1 MRSLSDIIAKVENEY
16 ESGAITTDIEKAI
29 AAAYWAG
36 QSKMRGII
44 TEQVAQRLNS
54 LPESRYHNV
63 ARAAAEHVC
72 LGVNGIN
79 PNYLRGRGDSGHGE
93 AAEILGWD
101 FDL

>member
-1 MRSLSDIIAKVENEY
+1 MRSLSDIIAAVENQ
-16 ESGAITTDIEKAI
+16 ESATEVERAI

-44 TEQVAQRLNS
+44 TEQVAKRLTG
-54 LPESRYHNV
+54 LPESRYHNI
-63 ARAAAEHVC
+63 ARQAAEHVC

-79 PNYLRGRGDSGHGE
+79 PNYLRGRGDSGHCE